1 MVRMSNK
8 KKTLMVKLMELKD
21 KARDK
26 RLTKR
31 ERKSLKLLRVK
42 LISLCSRS
50 NIMKIRTLISYVD
63 VYIED

>member
-21 KARDK
+21 KVRDK

-31 ERKSLKLLRVK
+31 EKKSLKLLRVK
-42 LISLCSRS
+42 LINLCSRS